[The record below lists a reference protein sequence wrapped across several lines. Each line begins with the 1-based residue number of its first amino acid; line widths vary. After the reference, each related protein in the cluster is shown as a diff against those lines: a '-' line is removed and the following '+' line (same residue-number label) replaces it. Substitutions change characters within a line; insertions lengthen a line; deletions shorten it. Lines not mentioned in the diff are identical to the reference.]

1 MDDEACG
8 TNGDLVRGIIDG
20 QADEGDVVPQL
31 GEERGEG
38 VGVGGTERLPIA

>member
-8 TNGDLVRGIIDG
+8 THGDLVRGIIDG
-20 QADEGDVVPQL
+20 QADEWNAVPQL

-38 VGVGGTERLPIA
+38 VGFGGTERLPIA